1 MASKARSLGDAH
13 ALHSDKTCCHPVR
26 KPKLAQV
33 ERMPGEEL
41 RSQPTSS
48 SSERTSRWSKMHNDT
63 TCETVELHNTKQCLN
78 YSSVQLLSWVWL
90 FATPWTAACQ
100 APLSFTNSQ
109 SLLILISFESVMP
122 SSNLILYHPL
132 LLLPSIFPIIMF
144 FSNEAVLCIRRPKYW
159 SFSFSISPSNEYSG
173 LISFRIDCLIS
184 FQSKGLA
191 RVFSNTTVQKHQLFS
206 T

>member
-13 ALHSDKTCCHPVR
+13 PLHSDKTFCHPVR

-63 TCETVELHNTKQCLN
+63 TCETVELYNTKQCSN
-78 YSSVQLLSWVWL
+78 YSSGQLLSWVWL

-100 APLSFTNSQ
+100 TSLSITNSP
-109 SLLILISFESVMP
+109 SLLKLMSIKSVMP
-122 SSNLILYHPL
+122 SNRLILCVPL
-132 LLLPSIFPIIMF
+132 PLPPSKFHSSRV
-144 FSNEAVLCIRRPKYW
+144 FSNESVLRIRWPKYW
-159 SFSFSISPSNEYSG
+159 SCSFSVSPYTEYSELTG
-173 LISFRIDCLIS
+173 LSSL
-184 FQSKGLA
+184 QSKGFL
-191 RVFSNTTVQKHQLFS
+191 RVFSNTTVQKHQ
-206 T
+206 